1 MQIGEVMYHITL
13 DIPEKVLCDSGKPN
27 AIDNIV
33 WNRKALCIERTVYN
47 EITIPKVVFKEK

>member
-1 MQIGEVMYHITL
+1 MYHITL

-47 EITIPKVVFKEK
+47 EITIPKVVFKEE